1 MNIEILLSKSIN
13 KFKQTIQIIAPL
25 IILYTILSY
34 LFTPPIVRTYQ
45 LDQNLDILLSQIN
58 SQDIIFSVLLIFIF
72 SLYTIIINQFIF
84 INIKKTIFKISDT
97 FGALILLFIIYV
109 ILFTSFIL
117 MSLILPIPDLAGML
131 FMILYAALFFTIYI
145 KIDYNKSYLESLI
158 IGYMLFTKNF
168 KSILKL
174 LLMHGL
180 ALIIIT
186 YSMVIVGLLVTQIIG
201 TRSSIMLINIL
212 FYIFSYLL
220 SIIWIYFYFSLD
232 KKFIAK
238 KNNHQL

>member
-13 KFKQTIQIIAPL
+13 KFKQTIQIIVPL

-34 LFTPPIVRTYQ
+34 LFTPPILRTYQ
-45 LDQNLDILLSQIN
+45 LEQNFDILLSQIN
-58 SQDIIFSVLLIFIF
+58 NQDIMFSILLIFIF

-109 ILFTSFIL
+109 ILFASFLL
-117 MSLILPIPDLAGML
+117 MSLIIPIPDLMGML

-201 TRSSIMLINIL
+201 TMSIILINIL

-232 KKFIAK
+232 KKFITEK
-238 KNNHQL
+238 K

>member
-13 KFKQTIQIIAPL
+13 KFKQTIQIIVPL

-34 LFTPPIVRTYQ
+34 LFTPPILRTYQ
-45 LDQNLDILLSQIN
+45 LEQNFDILLSQIN
-58 SQDIIFSVLLIFIF
+58 NQDIMFSILLIFIF

-109 ILFTSFIL
+109 ILFASFLL
-117 MSLILPIPDLAGML
+117 MSLIIPIPDLMGML

-174 LLMHGL
+174 LLIHGL

-201 TRSSIMLINIL
+201 TMSIILINIL

-232 KKFIAK
+232 KKFITEK
-238 KNNHQL
+238 K

>member
-174 LLMHGL
+174 LLIHGL

-201 TRSSIMLINIL
+201 TMSIILINIL

-232 KKFIAK
+232 KKFITEK
-238 KNNHQL
+238 K

>member
-1 MNIEILLSKSIN
+1 MFSI
-13 KFKQTIQIIAPL
+13 
-25 IILYTILSY
+25 
-34 LFTPPIVRTYQ
+34 
-45 LDQNLDILLSQIN
+45 
-58 SQDIIFSVLLIFIF
+58 LLIFIF

-109 ILFTSFIL
+109 ILFASFLL
-117 MSLILPIPDLAGML
+117 MSLIIPIPDLMGML

-174 LLMHGL
+174 LLIHGL

-201 TRSSIMLINIL
+201 TMSIILINIL

-232 KKFIAK
+232 KKFISE
-238 KNNHQL
+238 KNNN